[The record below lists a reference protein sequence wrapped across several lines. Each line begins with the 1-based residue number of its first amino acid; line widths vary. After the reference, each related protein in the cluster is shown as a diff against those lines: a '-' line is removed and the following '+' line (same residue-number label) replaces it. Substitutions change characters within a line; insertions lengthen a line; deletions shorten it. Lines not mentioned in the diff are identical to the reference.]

1 MAHSVSFTYD
11 LIHIMDFWYLIL
23 LPVTLSINPSFL
35 YSNVVK
41 LQDTDNHSFYGKL
54 LSVTAGLGQPVILF
68 PRCYVVSL
76 HDVERNIK
84 RKIIM
89 ESSNKISNVKSGT
102 K

>member
-1 MAHSVSFTYD
+1 MSLVATPHGSKIDRQIERQMKYD
-11 LIHIMDFWYLIL
+11 RLFKVISTKPVRN
-23 LPVTLSINPSFL
+23 LP
-35 YSNVVK
+35 
-41 LQDTDNHSFYGKL
+41 
-54 LSVTAGLGQPVILF
+54 SVTAGLGQPVILF